1 MTTQNPAWMKEY
13 VNCVVKIVEL
23 LDGGETVASL
33 QARVAESDA
42 TEADKQAFLGAL
54 GLAALIVEGDKQCQA
69 SALPVVARPAY
80 RKGNGR
86 RPIPWNKCLWQ
97 PQREGSQS

>member
-1 MTTQNPAWMKEY
+1 MATQNPAWMKEY
-13 VNCVVKIVEL
+13 VDCIVKIVDL

-33 QARVAESDA
+33 KARVAESDA

-54 GLAALIVEGDKQCQA
+54 DLAALIVEGDKQSQS
-69 SALPVVARPAY
+69 SAVPVVARPAY

-86 RPIPWNKCLWQ
+86 RPIPWSKCLWQ
-97 PQREGSQS
+97 PRLEGSQS